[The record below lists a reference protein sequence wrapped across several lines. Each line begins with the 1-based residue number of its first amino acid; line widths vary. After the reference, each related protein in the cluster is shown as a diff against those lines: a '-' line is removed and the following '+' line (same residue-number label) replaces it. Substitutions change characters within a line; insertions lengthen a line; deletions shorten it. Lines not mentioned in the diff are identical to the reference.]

1 MDTSLK
7 IGCVLMAAGS
17 ARRFGSNKLSVRLD
31 GVTLAEHALNVIPS
45 EEFYHVVVV
54 TRYPEIVE
62 MAKNRGFMVKINQEP
77 DKGLSHTIRIG
88 MAALSDADALLFL
101 VADQP
106 LLRGETILRELA
118 LYRAHPDF
126 IVSVGYNGRRGNP
139 CIFPRAFFPALL
151 SLEGDMGGNE
161 VIKSNEDKLLFCSVE
176 DERELI
182 DVDVTETLREL
193 TGEHRP

>member
-1 MDTSLK
+1 MDSSVK

-31 GVTLAEHALNVIPS
+31 GITLAEHALNVIPS
-45 EEFYHVVVV
+45 EEFYRVVVV

-77 DKGLSHTIRIG
+77 DKGLSNTIRIG
-88 MAALSDADALLFL
+88 MAALSDADAMLFL

-106 LLRGETILRELA
+106 LLRRETILRELA
-118 LYRAHPDF
+118 LYRANPDY
-126 IVSVGYNGRRGNP
+126 IVSVGHHGRRGNP
-139 CIFPRAFFPALL
+139 CVFPRAFFPALL

-161 VIKSNEDKLLFCSVE
+161 VIKSNEDKLLFCNVE